1 MTSKPHYE
9 ELNAILEEDNL
20 RQEVSVQLKQKNQ

>member
-20 RQEVSVQLKQKNQ
+20 RQEVSVLLRQ